1 MSARLPRS
9 LDATQLL
16 VSVATP
22 SEAAQ
27 VAAAGVDFI
36 DLKDPTRGALGN
48 LPEATLAAIVARLG
62 EQQRRG
68 KLSATIGDLPAT
80 DIDAILTRVARV
92 AACGVNLVKVGITR
106 TGAAELL
113 DALATCGHSIV
124 PVFIAD
130 CGLDAAVLTRAA
142 RLPFAALMIDTAE
155 KVAGSLL
162 ERMDGSKLRE
172 IVDSVQAEDCA
183 IGLAGALRI
192 SDWPRI
198 AALGPDF
205 AGFRSAICA
214 GWRGGALDGR
224 LLARLVSEA
233 RGEAFAN
240 GLDGIA
246 LEYGNRQA

>member
-9 LDATQLL
+9 VDAPQLL

-27 VAAAGVDFI
+27 VAAAGIDFI

-62 EQQRRG
+62 AQPRRG

-80 DIDAILTRVARV
+80 DIDAIMTRVSRV

-106 TGAAELL
+106 TGATELL
-113 DALATCGHSIV
+113 DTLATCSHSIV

-130 CGLDAAVLTRAA
+130 CGLDAEVLARAA
-142 RLPFAALMIDTAE
+142 RLPFAALMIDTAD
-155 KVAGSLL
+155 KLAGSLL
-162 ERMDGSKLRE
+162 DRMDGSKLRE
-172 IVDSVQAEDCA
+172 IVASVQAEDCA

-198 AALGPDF
+198 AALAPDF
-205 AGFRSAICA
+205 AGFRSAVCH

-224 LLARLVSEA
+224 LLARLVSQA

-240 GLDGIA
+240 DLDCVA